1 MHIESIQL
9 SDGDYE
15 LVPVSNSTPE
25 SASLNLTDL
34 NQDLGQ
40 SPEEPQA
47 SSVLEG
53 KASVHLNSIIFVYSF
68 MYI

>member
-1 MHIESIQL
+1 MVNLI
-9 SDGDYE
+9 DGDYE
-15 LVPVSNSTPE
+15 LVPANLVTLD
-25 SASLNLTDL
+25 SASLNCTNL

-40 SPEEPQA
+40 APEEPQA